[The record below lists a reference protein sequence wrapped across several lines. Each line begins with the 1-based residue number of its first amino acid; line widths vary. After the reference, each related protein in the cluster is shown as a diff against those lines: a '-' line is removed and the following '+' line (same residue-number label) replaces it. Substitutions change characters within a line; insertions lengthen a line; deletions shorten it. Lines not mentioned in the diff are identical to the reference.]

1 MDIASKSVIMVYRL
15 LQPKGLCAGSHN
27 VYDIVMME
35 SCYVELSPEIHWDA
49 SQSVFKHFFFFL
61 TWIERRVQEAD
72 LERLEREVRGRTGR
86 TFFYNQE
93 KALGEVGLPKSIKY
107 CREVK

>member
-1 MDIASKSVIMVYRL
+1 M
-15 LQPKGLCAGSHN
+15 
-27 VYDIVMME
+27 
-35 SCYVELSPEIHWDA
+35 
-49 SQSVFKHFFFFL
+49 
-61 TWIERRVQEAD
+61 
-72 LERLEREVRGRTGR
+72 ERLEREVRGRTGR